1 MTSDSV
7 IIFIDKSDKRKDFIT
22 IQKINI
28 KKYEVF
34 TMILS
39 LSNVSKSYGTDVIL
53 EKISFNIEE
62 KEKAAIVGVNGAG
75 KTTLFKIITGEISSD
90 SGDIYF
96 KKDSSFGYL
105 KQNAIP
111 NSEGTIY
118 NEMLAVFSPLIKA
131 EEDLRQMEHEMSHMS
146 GTELKEH
153 MKKYSDLQY
162 KFELMD
168 GYSYKSRI
176 KGVLKGLGFTE
187 DDFDRPVKSLSGG
200 QKTRVYLGSLLLSKP
215 DLLLLDEPTN
225 HLDIESIAWL
235 EDFLR
240 SYTGAVLI
248 ISHDRYFLDKIVTKT
263 IEIENKKSHIYEG
276 NYSFYAK
283 NKEINRQIE
292 QHHFV
297 QQQKEIKHQE
307 DVIAK
312 LRSFN
317 REKSIKRAES
327 RQKQLEKME
336 VVNRPENLPDKMR
349 LKLTPKITSGN
360 DVLHAEGLSKSFDNK
375 TLFSNLDI
383 DIKRGEKTA
392 IVGPNGIGK
401 STLLKILLGK
411 AEKTTG
417 EIKWGTNV
425 HVGYYDQEQHNFNE
439 NNTIFQEISDTYP
452 EMTNGEIRN
461 VLAAFVFEGDD
472 VFKLIS
478 SLSGGEKG
486 RISLAKIMLSKA
498 NCLILDEP
506 TNHLDI
512 FSKEILENAINNYEG
527 TVLYVSHDR
536 YFINKTATKIIEL
549 SKDGVKEY
557 LGNYDYYIEKKN
569 TAKREEMLF
578 GEKTHQPEKQEI
590 SETKL
595 SYQEQKEQQ
604 AKERKLKNQIKKIET
619 EIEET
624 EVKIQALEEELMK
637 PEIATDADKARD
649 LFDQK
654 TDLETHLNELYDKW
668 ESIQE

>member
-1 MTSDSV
+1 
-7 IIFIDKSDKRKDFIT
+7 
-22 IQKINI
+22 
-28 KKYEVF
+28 
-34 TMILS
+34 MILS

-307 DVIAK
+307 DVITK

-327 RQKQLEKME
+327 RQKNIEKML
-336 VVNRPENLPDKMR
+336 VVKRPENLPDKMR

-549 SKDGVKEY
+549 SKYGVKEY

-604 AKERKLKNQIKKIET
+604 AKERKLKNQIKKLET

>member
-1 MTSDSV
+1 
-7 IIFIDKSDKRKDFIT
+7 
-22 IQKINI
+22 
-28 KKYEVF
+28 
-34 TMILS
+34 MILS

-604 AKERKLKNQIKKIET
+604 AKERKLKNQIKKLET

-654 TDLETHLNELYDKW
+654 TDLEAHLNELYDKW